1 MGKHQFEYF
10 ISQST
15 RMIFM
20 GKERDEFIEKLEQME
35 KDLEMEKDLTKK
47 IKLRSEMIT
56 MRKHIDELDEMLS

>member
-1 MGKHQFEYF
+1 
-10 ISQST
+10 
-15 RMIFM
+15 
-20 GKERDEFIEKLEQME
+20 ME